1 MECFLHVL
9 LIIFTYFNITAA
21 ILMACALLGDFL
33 FYLCSKS
40 YRPKL
45 FYPFLDGY
53 RFRSSQNEENA
64 EGLELVETDINAE
77 IEIIETTEGI
87 ENSDPQVSNFLL
99 FFVYYFIYFPFPIL
113 LNSGKNVI
121 RNFFCFCRAPSFSGM
136 ETSIDNSALERIS

>member
-99 FFVYYFIYFPFPIL
+99 FFRL
-113 LNSGKNVI
+113 LFYLFSLPH
-121 RNFFCFCRAPSFSGM
+121 FC
-136 ETSIDNSALERIS
+136 SIPEKM

>member
-1 MECFLHVL
+1 
-9 LIIFTYFNITAA
+9 
-21 ILMACALLGDFL
+21 MACAFLGDFS

-53 RFRSSQNEENA
+53 RFRLSQNEENA
-64 EGLELVETDINAE
+64 EGLELIETDINAE

-99 FFVYYFIYFPFPIL
+99 FSFIILFIFPSP
-113 LNSGKNVI
+113 
-121 RNFFCFCRAPSFSGM
+121 FC
-136 ETSIDNSALERIS
+136 SIPEKM

>member
-1 MECFLHVL
+1 
-9 LIIFTYFNITAA
+9 
-21 ILMACALLGDFL
+21 MACALLGDFL

-77 IEIIETTEGI
+77 IEIIETTV

-99 FFVYYFIYFPFPIL
+99 FSFIILFIFPSPF
-113 LNSGKNVI
+113 
-121 RNFFCFCRAPSFSGM
+121 R
-136 ETSIDNSALERIS
+136 SIPEKM